1 MIKQPDHP
9 VGKDFDKAGDAAE
22 STRQQQIAALTE
34 QQREGFEA
42 LRRQQEVKEKAQR
55 ETQQQQSRDQT
66 AERMRKH
73 LLPDK
78 EMHLRPGAH
87 SHKLKPPQELHQVLK
102 DHLNGRDKRVTQEFR
117 SQLATAK
124 KKAKSDIA
132 RDQKQAHEKM
142 KAAHK
147 RERDEFLKKAVQQRK
162 PKSKTQAFGEN
173 AASITQRGASEPFAQ
188 AAKDQSWQRAFE
200 KAAKHEA
207 DHEHQHDKADDFGK
221 TR

>member
-1 MIKQPDHP
+1 VIKQPDHP
-9 VGKDFDKAGDAAE
+9 VGKDFDKAGDAAV

-34 QQREGFEA
+34 QQRERFDA

-55 ETQQQQSRDQT
+55 ETQQQHSREQT

-87 SHKLKPPQELHQVLK
+87 RHKLKPPQELHQVLK
-102 DHLNGRDKRVTQEFR
+102 DHLDGRDAHVTQEFK
-117 SQLATAK
+117 SQLAIAQ
-124 KKAKSDIA
+124 KKAKNDIA

-147 RERDEFLKKAVQQRK
+147 RERDEFLKQAVRQRK
-162 PKSKTQAFGEN
+162 PKSKTRAFGEN
-173 AASITQRGASEPFAQ
+173 AASITQRGASESFAK

-200 KAAKHEA
+200 KAAK
-207 DHEHQHDKADDFGK
+207 QQSSKARSRPRPS